1 MNEAH
6 LGIDILIDE
15 DGDLVVG
22 RNGDLD
28 LVVGRTCL
36 LQDVRDRLGTLPGD
50 IYSHPEWGC
59 RIGRLL
65 GAPDT
70 PLNRALAVR
79 YLREALE
86 DEPRIESESISIT
99 PLVFTPEEKRFE
111 IRFQAVSGANRESLV
126 WQLNN

>member
-6 LGIDILIDE
+6 LGVDILFDE
-15 DGDLVVG
+15 DGDLVVS
-22 RNGDLD
+22 RTGDLA
-28 LVVGRTCL
+28 LAVGRECL

-50 IYSHPEWGC
+50 LYSHPDWGC
-59 RIGRLL
+59 RIVRLL

-111 IRFQAVSGANRESLV
+111 IRFMPINRAVQESLV
-126 WQLNN
+126 WSLA